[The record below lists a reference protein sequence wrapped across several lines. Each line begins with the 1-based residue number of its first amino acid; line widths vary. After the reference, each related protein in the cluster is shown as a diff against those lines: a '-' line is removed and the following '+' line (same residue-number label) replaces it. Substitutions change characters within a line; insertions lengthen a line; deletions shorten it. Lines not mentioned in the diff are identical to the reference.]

1 MMTMEGHTIEAAA
14 LRDSADITI
23 SLVDPERPVLLQ
35 VTATGP
41 VSISAWVSS
50 NAAWIEQ
57 QLFKHGAL
65 LFRGFGVTT
74 AEALQRFAA
83 ALSNDLPEFA
93 EESSPRHRMHGAV
106 FSSTDYPERYP
117 IQMHNE
123 YSYASEW
130 PMKLLF
136 GCIQPAVKQ
145 GGTPVA
151 STRAILRR
159 LRPSTRAAFQERGIM
174 YVRNYRRGVGVS
186 WQQAF
191 GTDNRAEVEQYCAR
205 RGLQAEWLPED
216 GLRTRQNG
224 AAIVR
229 HPRTGEDVWFNHGF
243 FFNVRSLEP
252 VELREALL
260 EQGEDSL
267 STQTYYGTG
276 EAIPP
281 DVIDELREA
290 FTRERVCPVW
300 QRGDVLVIDN
310 MLTSHGREPYKG
322 PRKIAVVMTERF
334 RRSDLHG

>member
-1 MMTMEGHTIEAAA
+1 MAGHEIQTATLDDA
-14 LRDSADITI
+14 ADIAL
-23 SLVDPERPVLLQ
+23 SLVDPERSVLLQ
-35 VTATGP
+35 VASTGP
-41 VSISAWVSS
+41 VDVGAWVST
-50 NAAWIEQ
+50 NATWIEQ
-57 QLFKHGAL
+57 QLCSHGAI
-65 LFRGFGVTT
+65 LFRGFGVST
-74 AEALQRFAA
+74 AEGLERFAA
-83 ALSNDLPEFA
+83 ALSGDLPDFA
-93 EESSPRHRMHGAV
+93 EESSPRHRLHGAV

-136 GCIQPAVKQ
+136 GCIQPALKQ

-186 WQQAF
+186 WRQAF
-191 GTDNRAEVEQYCAR
+191 GTDDRAEVAQYCAR
-205 RGLQAEWLPED
+205 RGLQAEWLPDD
-216 GLRTRQNG
+216 GLRTRQTG

-229 HPRTGEDVWFNHGF
+229 HPRTREEVWFNHGF

-252 VELREALL
+252 VELREALI
-260 EQGEDSL
+260 EQGEDAL
-267 STQTYYGTG
+267 STQTYFGTG

-290 FTRERVCPVW
+290 FAREKVCPVW

-310 MLTSHGREPYKG
+310 MLASHGREPYKG

-334 RRSDLHG
+334 RRSDLQSD